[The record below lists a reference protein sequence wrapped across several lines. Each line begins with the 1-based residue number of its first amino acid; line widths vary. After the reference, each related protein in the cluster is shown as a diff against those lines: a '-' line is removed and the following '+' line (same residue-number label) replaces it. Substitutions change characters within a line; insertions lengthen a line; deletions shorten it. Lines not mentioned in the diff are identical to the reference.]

1 MSYGSIGTEWQ
12 YWLLF
17 YSIPVLKGVLPS
29 VYFVHYCALVC
40 AISIL
45 LSNDI
50 SEMELARA
58 NVLLCQ
64 FYSHVTAL
72 YGRSSRYT
80 TMKSCIVCDA
90 GVILLAGAHANS
102 MNIHLLKHL
111 TDHVKNWGPLWSY
124 SCFGFE
130 SVNGDV
136 KKLFH
141 GTRDMS
147 EQVNTIIV
155 HNQH

>member
-1 MSYGSIGTEWQ
+1 MFVVSYGSIGTEWQ

-45 LSNDI
+45 LLNDI

-64 FYSHVTAL
+64 FCSHVAAL

-80 TMKSCIVCDA
+80 SMKSCIVCDA
-90 GVILLAGAHANS
+90 GVILLAGARANS
-102 MNIHLLKHL
+102 MNIHFLKHL
-111 TDHVKNWGPLWSY
+111 TDHVK
-124 SCFGFE
+124 
-130 SVNGDV
+130 D
-136 KKLFH
+136 
-141 GTRDMS
+141 
-147 EQVNTIIV
+147 
-155 HNQH
+155 